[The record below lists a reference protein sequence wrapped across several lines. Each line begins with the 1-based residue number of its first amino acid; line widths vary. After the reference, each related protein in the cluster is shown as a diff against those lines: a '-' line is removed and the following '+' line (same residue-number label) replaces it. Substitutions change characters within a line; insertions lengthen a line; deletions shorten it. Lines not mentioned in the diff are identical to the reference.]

1 MKTIAIIGAGC
12 SGLTA
17 IKCCIDEEL
26 IPVCFERENDIGGLW
41 NYKENSK
48 VGTGS
53 VYRSCVMNTSKE
65 MMAFSDFPPP
75 EDFPVFLPHRY
86 VNNYFQ
92 LYADNFDLRKYIK
105 FRTIVTRVVPSPDYD
120 QTGCWDVTYCSCSG
134 SDFEKVTRR
143 FDGILICTG
152 HHTFPMTPEFEG
164 KDGFQGKVMHTHSY
178 RSNKDLTDQ
187 NVLVVGIGNS
197 GADIAVDISHAAS
210 QVYLSTRRGAWI
222 INRKGFWGLPAD
234 AMANSRF
241 AFMLPKSALQ
251 WGVEKMS
258 NFNFDHKKYGIKP
271 ANRAL
276 QSHPTINDELPLRL
290 LTGCIKI
297 KPNVRKFA
305 HDKVSFEDGSSEKI
319 DTVIFATGY
328 NYTIPIVD
336 ESITRVKENETCLY
350 KFMYPPHLQH
360 PTLGIIGLVQAIG
373 AVMPISE
380 IQCRW
385 YTRVIKGLCK
395 LPTEA
400 EMMADIA
407 RKRETV
413 ASGYYTAKR
422 HTIQTFWIDYMDD
435 VAEQIGVKPNL
446 RRMVF
451 EDPYLALNCVFG
463 PCLPAQYRLEGPG
476 KWNGAK
482 SSILNAMNRYSA
494 SMRSKVMPK
503 NHSSSAMKN
512 IDNSSA
518 STGNKIIDL
527 LTRIGIRKRNSA
539 LTLDKNEHSSLITD
553 TTNSNIATF
562 PTFLKSF
569 YTIFIV
575 MFLFFCVCVV

>member
-17 IKCCIDEEL
+17 IKCCLDEDL
-26 IPVCFERENDIGGLW
+26 TPVCFERENDIGGLW
-41 NYKENSK
+41 NYKENPK

-86 VNNYFQ
+86 VNKYFQ
-92 LYADNFDLRKYIK
+92 LYAENFDLRKHIK
-105 FRTIVTRVVPSPDYD
+105 FRTEVTRVVPSPDYE
-120 QTGCWDVTYCSCSG
+120 QSGCWDVTYCSCSG
-134 SDFEKVTRR
+134 PDTEKITQR

-152 HHTFPMTPEFEG
+152 HHTFPMIPEFEG
-164 KDGFQGKVMHTHSY
+164 KDQFHGQTMHTHSY
-178 RSNKDLTDQ
+178 RSNRDLADKK
-187 NVLVVGIGNS
+187 VLVVGIGNS

-210 QVYLSTRRGAWI
+210 QVFLSTRRGAWI

-271 ANRAL
+271 TNRAL

-290 LTGCIKI
+290 LTGSIKI
-297 KPNVRKFA
+297 KPNVRQFSA
-305 HDKVSFEDGSSEKI
+305 DKVSFEDGSSEQI
-319 DTVIFATGY
+319 DTVVFATGY

-336 ESITRVKENETCLY
+336 ESITRVKDNETCLY
-350 KFMYPPHLQH
+350 KFMYPPHLKH

-385 YTRVIKGLCK
+385 YARVIKGQCK
-395 LPTEA
+395 LPSEE

-435 VAEQIGVKPNL
+435 VASQFGAKPNL
-446 RRMVF
+446 CRMLY
-451 EDPYLALNCVFG
+451 EDPYLAINCIFG
-463 PCLPAQYRLEGPG
+463 PCLPAQYRIEGPG

-482 SSILNAMNRYSA
+482 SSILNAMGRYSA
-494 SMRSKVMPK
+494 SMKSKVMPK
-503 NHSSSAMKN
+503 NHNSGSVDINSSSTETQ
-512 IDNSSA
+512 
-518 STGNKIIDL
+518 STDIWSYV
-527 LTRIGIRKRNSA
+527 GIRKSCSA
-539 LTLDKNEHSSLITD
+539 LTLNKNNNSSLRANVPSVIC
-553 TTNSNIATF
+553 IGGL

-569 YTIFIV
+569 YTLFIV
-575 MFLFFCVCVV
+575 MFLFFCMCLV